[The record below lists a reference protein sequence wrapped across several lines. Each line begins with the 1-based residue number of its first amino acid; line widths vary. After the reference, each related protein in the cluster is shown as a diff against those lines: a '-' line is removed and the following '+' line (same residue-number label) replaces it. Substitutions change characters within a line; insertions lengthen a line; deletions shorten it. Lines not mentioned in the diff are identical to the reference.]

1 MTRKEITSLVLLTLV
16 ILIGIYKFATAEY
29 EFVDS
34 KYLNYTPT
42 LQGKNLRT
50 EIYVLSDKKKVEA
63 TTKEAFDYMQKLIY
77 KLSDDYED
85 GVLYK
90 INNSQGKKY
99 PMDEDVYNLLEKAK
113 AMYELTDGSF
123 DISIKP
129 VYDLWDFDSAENDN
143 SDLNAELIPDSLTI
157 QTKLKLVDFSRI
169 EYNQEYII
177 LPADMDITFG
187 AIAKGYIV
195 DKTVEFLQSKGIK
208 AGYVDQI
215 SSIRYF
221 GDISK
226 KIILGIQHPRQ
237 NSEVIAQLSNLNN
250 MAIATSGDYQQ
261 YFDVGNIRY
270 HHIIDAKTGFPSHQN
285 VSVTILSTTAFEA
298 DALSTALFLI
308 KNDDAIKYLKTIYDT
323 EAIIYSDRYDEI
335 GETWEAT
342 SIKTEKTEHSKGLE
356 YYLYNEFIDGE

>member
-1 MTRKEITSLVLLTLV
+1 MTRKEITSLILLTLV

-50 EIYVLSDKKKVEA
+50 EIFVLSDKKNGEA
-63 TTKEAFDYMQKLIY
+63 VTKEAFVYMQKLIY
-77 KLSDDYED
+77 KFSDDYEES
-85 GVLYK
+85 VIYK

-99 PMDEDVYNLLEKAK
+99 PMDEDVFNLLEKAK
-113 AMYELTDGSF
+113 AMYQLTDGSF
-123 DISIKP
+123 DISVKP
-129 VYDLWDFDSAENDN
+129 VYDLWDFDSAQMDN
-143 SDLNAELIPDSLTI
+143 PEFNASLIPDSLTI
-157 QTKLKLVDFSRI
+157 EENLKLVDFSRI
-169 EYNQEYII
+169 EYNEEYII
-177 LPADMDITFG
+177 LPAGMKITFG
-187 AIAKGYIV
+187 AISKGYIV
-195 DKTVEFLQSKGIK
+195 DKTVEFLQSKGAK

-221 GDISK
+221 GDIPK
-226 KIILGIQHPRQ
+226 KVILGIQHPRM

-250 MAIATSGDYQQ
+250 TAIATSGDYQQ
-261 YFDVGNIRY
+261 FFDVDNIRY
-270 HHIIDAKTGFPSHQN
+270 HHIIDAKTGYSCHRN

-308 KNDDAIKYLKTIYDT
+308 DNDKAINYLKTLNDT
-323 EAIIYSDRYDEI
+323 EAIIYSDSYDEV
-335 GETWEAT
+335 GQTWEAT
-342 SIKTEKTEHSKGLE
+342 SIKTEKTDHSKGME

>member
-50 EIYVLSDKKKVEA
+50 EIYTLSDKKNVESV
-63 TTKEAFDYMQKLIY
+63 TKEAFAYMQELVY
-77 KLSDDYED
+77 KFSDEYED
-85 GVLYK
+85 SEVYK

-99 PMDEDVYNLLEKAK
+99 SIDEDIYNLLEKARE
-113 AMYELTDGSF
+113 MYEVTNGHF
-123 DISIKP
+123 DISVKP
-129 VYDLWDFDSAENDN
+129 VYDLWDFDSSQAGN
-143 SDLNAELIPDSLTI
+143 SELNATLIPDSLAI
-157 QTKLKLVDFSRI
+157 QVNLNLVDFSRI
-169 EYNQEYII
+169 EYTSEYII
-177 LPADMDITFG
+177 LPKGMKITFG

-195 DKTVEFLQSKGIK
+195 DKTVEFLQAKGIK

-226 KIILGIQHPRQ
+226 KIILGIQHPRD
-237 NSEVIAQLSNLNN
+237 NSEVVAQLSNLNN

-261 YFDVGNIRY
+261 YFDVDNVRY
-270 HHIIDAKTGFPSHQN
+270 HHLIDAKTGYPTHLN
-285 VSVTILSTTAFEA
+285 VSVTILSSSAFEA

-308 KNDDAIKYLKTIYDT
+308 KNDDAITYLKTLTDT
-323 EAIIYSDRYDEI
+323 EAILYSDTYDEI
-335 GETWEAT
+335 GQTWEAT